1 VWPNLRASGEQKK
14 SLLLV
19 IIWNFDDSRCSVL
32 CIDLQG
38 SREKDRER
46 VRTAETPARWNKFE
60 QCQQRLHHVLL
71 METPVLWFL
80 TLRKKMVVFAFV
92 WASKASRPPCASCCL
107 SPWTLNL
114 EETSCLECAT
124 VDKSRASSTAVVV
137 ARPVK
142 LLLANFGVSLKAVRL
157 IVDFR
162 AYTTRNCYNSS
173 TGHQTTKLQ

>member
-1 VWPNLRASGEQKK
+1 VTLWFDQVSRVWPNLRASGEQKK

-107 SPWTLNL
+107 SPWGGLWTW
-114 EETSCLECAT
+114 
-124 VDKSRASSTAVVV
+124 KKRVVWN
-137 ARPVK
+137 ARP
-142 LLLANFGVSLKAVRL
+142 LTKAEQAV
-157 IVDFR
+157 
-162 AYTTRNCYNSS
+162 
-173 TGHQTTKLQ
+173 LQ